1 MRIVVTQDPESFNR
15 RSAREVA
22 DQIRNKPDSVLGF
35 ATGNT
40 TEGVYRELVSLH
52 REGQLDFGHVSSFVL
67 DEYEGAF
74 LDNPAS
80 CAARMTAQL
89 FGQVNMQKN
98 HIYLM
103 DSMAADLDR
112 VCAEY
117 EEQIRKSGGIDL
129 QILGIGTNGHIAFN
143 EPGTAFHS
151 ITRVVNVGEQTRT
164 ARAGMFSAS
173 GEVPRKGVT
182 MGIKTI
188 MNAGRILLL
197 AEGADKAGI
206 IRETLL
212 GPVDAKVPASVL
224 QLHPFLTVI
233 LDTQASKELN
243 LAFAE
248 E

>member
-1 MRIVVTQDPESFNR
+1 MRIIVTKDVENFNR

-74 LDNPAS
+74 LGNPAS

-98 HIYLM
+98 HIHLM
-103 DSMAADLDR
+103 DSTATDLDR
-112 VCAEY
+112 VSAEY
-117 EEQIRKSGGIDL
+117 EEQIRKCGGIDL

-173 GEVPRKGVT
+173 GEVPRQGVT

-188 MNAGRILLL
+188 MHARKILLL
-197 AEGADKAGI
+197 ACGPDKAHI
-206 IRETLL
+206 LRKTLL
-212 GPVDAKVPASVL
+212 GRVDIEVPASVL
-224 QLHPFLTVI
+224 QLHPQLTVI
-233 LDTQASKELN
+233 LDTEASKDLS
-243 LAFAE
+243 LSFAGE
-248 E
+248 